1 MRFTQKIVLIFAM
14 CFFTSAGLAQQKF
27 EIDPSHSNIGF
38 TVRHMLIAKVSGGF
52 TDFSGTILYDEKDI
66 TKSSVNVTIKT
77 ASINTQ
83 NERRDNHL
91 RSDDF
96 FNSATDSVITF
107 VSKSVKKSKDGYIAV
122 GDLTIRGVT
131 KEIELPFNILG
142 TVKDPRGT
150 RMGIEASMTLNRFDY
165 GVKWDRKL
173 DNGGLVV
180 SNEVQVNLA
189 VEAISRAQQ

>member
-1 MRFTQKIVLIFAM
+1 MRFTQKIVLIFAL
-14 CFFTSAGLAQQKF
+14 CFFTSAGLAQEKF
-27 EIDPSHSNIGF
+27 EIDRSHSNIGF

-52 TDFSGTILYDEKDI
+52 SDFSGTIVYDEKDI

-83 NERRDNHL
+83 NERRDDHL
-91 RSDDF
+91 RGDDF
-96 FNSATDSVITF
+96 FNAATDSVITF
-107 VSKSVKKSKDGYIAV
+107 ASKSIKKRGKRYVAV

-131 KEIELPFNILG
+131 KEVELPFNILG
-142 TVKDPRGT
+142 AVKDPRGT
-150 RMGIEASMTLNRFDY
+150 RMGFEATLTLNRFDY

-189 VEAISRAQQ
+189 VEAIARAQQ

>member
-1 MRFTQKIVLIFAM
+1 MRFTQKFFLIFTL
-14 CFFTSAGLAQQKF
+14 CFITSAGLAQQKF
-27 EIDPSHSNIGF
+27 EIDRSHSNIGF
-38 TVRHMLIAKVSGGF
+38 TVRHMLVAKVSGSF

-91 RSDDF
+91 RSEDF
-96 FNSATDSVITF
+96 FNAATDSVITF
-107 VSKSVKKSKDGYIAV
+107 VSKSVKKSKGGYIAV

-131 KEIELPFNILG
+131 REIELPFNIIG
-142 TVKDPRGT
+142 TIKEPRGT
-150 RMGIEASMTLNRFDY
+150 RMGIEAAMTLNRFDY

-180 SNEVQVNLA
+180 SNEVQINVA
-189 VEAISRAQQ
+189 VEAIARAEQ